1 MKTKALRWTVAGLLL
16 CFGLGG
22 LACRRTDEPSGRLA
36 GSQKVRYHCPMHPS
50 YVSDRPGDCPICG
63 MKLVPM
69 KPETAPGASATS
81 ATPAAPGDRKIAYYR
96 SPMDPG
102 VRSDRP
108 AKDSMGME
116 FIPVY
121 QDETAGASPSVAG
134 RAAVTL
140 SPERRQLLG
149 LRSEEVRQERIE
161 RVIRTVGRVAPD
173 ERRLHH
179 IHTKY
184 DGYVEHLYVDFT
196 GAFVQRGE
204 RLLSIYSPDLV
215 ATQQEYLLA
224 YRARRRL
231 AESGIPSVAK
241 GGIDLLEATR
251 QRLLLWDI
259 RPQDIATLEQTG
271 EVKRTLDLYSESSGF
286 VVQKTAFHGM
296 RVTPADPLFDIVDLS
311 RLWVLADV
319 YESDLPAVRVGMSAD
334 ASVPYLPGKT
344 WRGPVTYIAPI
355 VEEKTRT
362 VKVRIEI
369 DNRDGALKPDMYADV
384 FLSSDLGTG
393 LVVPES
399 AVIDAGDRKLV
410 FLDGPAGRLEPR
422 EVQLG
427 VKLAGG
433 YQVLKGLA
441 RGERVVTA
449 ANFLLDSESSLKAAL
464 SAIASPPA
472 SASPAPSTA
481 GRQH

>member
-1 MKTKALRWTVAGLLL
+1 MKTKTLRWTVAGLLL

-22 LACRRTDEPSGRLA
+22 LACRRADEHSGRLA

-63 MKLVPM
+63 MKLVPIG
-69 KPETAPGASATS
+69 PETAPGAPAVSS
-81 ATPAAPGDRKIAYYR
+81 TPAAPERKIAYYR
-96 SPMDPG
+96 SPMDPS
-102 VRSDRP
+102 VRSERP

-116 FIPVY
+116 FLPVY
-121 QDETAGASPSVAG
+121 QDEMAGASPSVPG

-149 LRSEEVRQERIE
+149 LHSEKVRQERIE

-184 DGYVEHLYVDFT
+184 EGYVEHLYVDFT

-224 YRARRRL
+224 YRAQKRL
-231 AESGIPSVAK
+231 AESGIPSVVQ

-271 EVKRTLDLYSESSGF
+271 EVKRSLDLYSESSGF

-296 RVTPADPLFDIVDLS
+296 RVTPADTLFDIVDLS
-311 RLWVLADV
+311 HLWVLADV
-319 YESDLPAVRVGMSAD
+319 YESDLPVIRVGMSAD

-344 WRGPVTYIAPI
+344 WRGPVTYIAPT

-362 VKVRIEI
+362 IKVRVEV
-369 DNRDGALKPDMYADV
+369 DNQDGALKPDMYADV
-384 FLSSDLGTG
+384 FMRVDLGIG

-399 AVIDAGDRKLV
+399 AVIDVGDRKLV
-410 FLDGPAGRLEPR
+410 FLDDPQGRLEPR

-427 VKLAGG
+427 VKLESG
-433 YQVLKGLA
+433 YQVLSGLSE
-441 RGERVVTA
+441 GDRVVTG

-464 SAIASPPA
+464 SAM
-472 SASPAPSTA
+472 ASPAPSGSTA
-481 GRQH
+481 PSLTGHQH